1 MTITDNIAQV
11 LTYDPAQPM
20 IFSSGIFLWLFLGF
34 CFIYMLLQKKLMP
47 RLVFVTMFSYFF
59 YYKSSGIYF
68 FLLAVVTMSDWLI
81 GRMMGKIIE
90 REPDDKRKTRL
101 LVALSVVIDLS
112 LLAYFKYTNF
122 FLGSLSQI
130 IGNNFQPLDIFLPV
144 GISFFTFQSLSYTI
158 DIYRREI
165 CPLDS
170 LLDYAFFVSFFPQLV
185 AGPIVKARDFV
196 PQIRKP
202 LSITR
207 RMFGMGVYLIII
219 GLFKKAVISDYISIN
234 FVERVFDQPEM
245 FSGLEVLL
253 GIYGYALQ
261 IYCDFSGYSDMAIGI
276 ALLLG
281 FRFPINFNAPYSSVS
296 VTDFW
301 RRWHISL
308 STWLKQYLYISLG
321 GNRKGKFKT
330 YLNLTL
336 TMLLGG
342 LWHGASWNFILWGA
356 LHGLALSVHKFF
368 SQNIF
373 RHDKRYKS
381 TGIRKIGAIII
392 TFHFVCFCWI
402 FFRSSDL
409 DTSLTIIGQV
419 LTNFHP
425 ELLWQV
431 VSGYPWVFGLMA
443 FGFLSHFLPDRWQ
456 QHIIARLSM
465 TNVFVSAALI
475 TAVIYIVIQVKSSD
489 IQPFIY
495 FQF

>member
-68 FLLAVVTMSDWLI
+68 FLLAVVTVSDWLI

-90 REPDDKRKTRL
+90 REPYDKRKTRL

-165 CPLDS
+165 RPLDS

-202 LSITR
+202 LSITQ

-281 FRFPINFNAPYSSVS
+281 FRFPMNFNAPYSSVS

-321 GNRKGKFKT
+321 GNRKGKFNT
-330 YLNLTL
+330 
-336 TMLLGG
+336 
-342 LWHGASWNFILWGA
+342 
-356 LHGLALSVHKFF
+356 
-368 SQNIF
+368 
-373 RHDKRYKS
+373 
-381 TGIRKIGAIII
+381 
-392 TFHFVCFCWI
+392 
-402 FFRSSDL
+402 
-409 DTSLTIIGQV
+409 
-419 LTNFHP
+419 
-425 ELLWQV
+425 
-431 VSGYPWVFGLMA
+431 
-443 FGFLSHFLPDRWQ
+443 
-456 QHIIARLSM
+456 
-465 TNVFVSAALI
+465 
-475 TAVIYIVIQVKSSD
+475 
-489 IQPFIY
+489 
-495 FQF
+495 